1 MLKNE
6 TQRTHRRMIC
16 WKLMMVEIA
25 QFRFMPTTDIDHGDR
40 RVIQIAGRGL
50 PADNGGRI
58 DCE

>member
-1 MLKNE
+1 
-6 TQRTHRRMIC
+6 MIC

-40 RVIQIAGRGL
+40 RVIQIAGCGL